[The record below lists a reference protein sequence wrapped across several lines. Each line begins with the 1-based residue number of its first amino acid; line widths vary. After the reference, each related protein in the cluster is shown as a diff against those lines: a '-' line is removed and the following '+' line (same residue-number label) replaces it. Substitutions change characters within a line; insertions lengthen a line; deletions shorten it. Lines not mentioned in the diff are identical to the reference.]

1 MAAPTAV
8 SAPASAAPQERL
20 PAQPA
25 REVISA
31 AMSRAKREIPHY
43 YLWLT
48 MDCSAASDWLTAYN
62 ARVAVTERL
71 LFPALV
77 LRAIAITAMERQGFN
92 GYFRDGRFAAAEDV
106 HLGVAIA
113 RHGGG
118 LVAPAL
124 LDAGA
129 KPLPALMQEF
139 RDLVSRARAGRLRSR
154 ELSAATL
161 TVTSLGDIGV
171 DGVLP
176 IIYPPQVAIVGVGQI
191 ALRPWVV
198 DGRVVPR
205 PTVTLSLG
213 ADHRVTDGRAGAQ
226 FLADIQAALQAP
238 EQL

>member
-1 MAAPTAV
+1 
-8 SAPASAAPQERL
+8 
-20 PAQPA
+20 
-25 REVISA
+25 
-31 AMSRAKREIPHY
+31 
-43 YLWLT
+43 
-48 MDCSAASDWLTAYN
+48 
-62 ARVAVTERL
+62 
-71 LFPALV
+71 
-77 LRAIAITAMERQGFN
+77 
-92 GYFRDGRFAAAEDV
+92 V

-129 KPLPALMQEF
+129 RPLPVLMQEF

-154 ELSAATL
+154 ELAAATL

-176 IIYPPQVAIVGVGQI
+176 VIYPPQVAIVGVGQL
-191 ALRPWVV
+191 AQRPWVV

-205 PTVTLSLG
+205 ATVTLALA
-213 ADHRVTDGRAGAQ
+213 ADHRVTDGRTGAQ